1 MTYKQSIYYEM
12 PLRDDIYV
20 CTLTAKNIYIYLDKK
35 LYHKQVC
42 ILKKTES
49 IFTY

>member
-1 MTYKQSIYYEM
+1 MTYKQSIYHEM

-20 CTLTAKNIYIYLDKK
+20 KIYLVKK

-49 IFTY
+49 IFTI